1 MTKTDSPPFMITP
14 GMLADVAE
22 IAERLGRSAVAAE
35 SAGALRLRRVNRI
48 RTIHGSLAIE
58 GNTLSEQQI
67 SAILEGKPVI
77 APPREIQDVRNALLA
92 YEHFQSWNPDS
103 EEDLLAAHALL
114 MTGLVERQGA
124 YRHGGVGVMSGDHV
138 VHMAPPADRVAI
150 LMEDL
155 LAWLSRA
162 EVHPLIASCVVHYE
176 LAFIHPFDDGNGR
189 MGRLWQTLILSRWNP
204 LLADLPVESIIHARQ
219 QDYYR
224 ALAES
229 NAEGASTLF
238 VEFMLG
244 VIREA
249 LMSASTEQA
258 AEQGTEQASEQALN
272 LLARMGEGDY
282 SAKSLMALMA
292 LSHRPTFLYDYL
304 HPVLAGGWIELTRP
318 EIPKSPKQRYRLTR
332 SGRQL
337 VLALGERDG
346 GRA

>member
-1 MTKTDSPPFMITP
+1 MTNNYSPPFMITP
-14 GMLADVAE
+14 GIVADVAE

-35 SAGALRLRRVNRI
+35 SAGTLRLRRVNRI

-67 SAILEGKPVI
+67 TAILEGKPVI
-77 APPREIQDVRNALLA
+77 APPREIQEVRNALLA
-92 YEHFQSWNPDS
+92 YEHFPSWNPAG
-103 EEDLLAAHALL
+103 EEDLLGAHALL
-114 MTGLVERQGA
+114 MTGLVERPGA
-124 YRHGGVGVMSGDHV
+124 YRHGGVGVMSGDQV

-150 LMEDL
+150 LMGDL
-155 LAWLSRA
+155 LAWLRRA
-162 EVHPLIASCVVHYE
+162 EVHPLIASCVFHYE
-176 LAFIHPFDDGNGR
+176 FEFIHPFEDGNGR

-204 LLADLPVESIIHARQ
+204 LLADLPVESIIHAHQ

-249 LMSASTEQA
+249 LMPDSTEQA
-258 AEQGTEQASEQALN
+258 TEQVTEQASEQVLN

-282 SAKSLMALMA
+282 SAKALMA
-292 LSHRPTFLYDYL
+292 IMGLSHRPTFLYDYL
-304 HPVLAGGWIELTRP
+304 HPAVVGGWLELTRP
-318 EIPKSPKQRYRLTR
+318 ETPKSPKQGYRLTR
-332 SGRQL
+332 SGRRL
-337 VLALGERDG
+337 LLELGQRDG

>member
-1 MTKTDSPPFMITP
+1 MTKTYSPPFVITP
-14 GMLADVAE
+14 GIVADVAE

-58 GNTLSEQQI
+58 GNTLNEQQI

-77 APPREIQDVRNALLA
+77 APPREIQEVRNALLA
-92 YEHFQSWNPDS
+92 YEHFPSWDPAG
-103 EEDLLAAHALL
+103 EEDLLAAHDLL
-114 MTGLVERQGA
+114 MLGLVERPGA
-124 YRHGGVGVMSGDHV
+124 YRHGGVGVMSGDQV

-150 LMEDL
+150 LMGDL

-162 EVHPLIASCVVHYE
+162 EVHPLIASCVFHYE
-176 LAFIHPFDDGNGR
+176 FEFIHPFEDGNGR

-204 LLADLPVESIIHARQ
+204 LFADLPVESIIYAHQ

-258 AEQGTEQASEQALN
+258 TEQATEQVRN
-272 LLARMGEGDY
+272 LLALMGEGDY
-282 SAKSLMALMA
+282 SAKALMALMG

-304 HPVLAGGWIELTRP
+304 HPALAAGWLELTRP
-318 EIPKSPKQRYRLTR
+318 ETPKSPKQGYRLTR
-332 SGRQL
+332 SGRR
-337 VLALGERDG
+337 LGERDG

>member
-1 MTKTDSPPFMITP
+1 MTKTYSPPLVITP
-14 GMLADVAE
+14 SIVADVAE
-22 IAERLGRSAVAAE
+22 IAEHLGRSAVAAE

-67 SAILEGKPVI
+67 TAILEGKPVI
-77 APPREIQDVRNALLA
+77 APPREIQEVRNALLA
-92 YEHFQSWNPDS
+92 YEQFPSWNPAS
-103 EEDLLAAHALL
+103 EEDLLVAHALL
-114 MTGLVERQGA
+114 MRGLVEHPGA

-150 LMEDL
+150 LMWDL
-155 LAWLSRA
+155 FAWLDMA
-162 EVHPLIASCVVHYE
+162 EVHPLIASCVFHYE
-176 LAFIHPFDDGNGR
+176 FEFIHPFEDGNGR
-189 MGRLWQTLILSRWNP
+189 LGRLWQTLNLSRWNP
-204 LLADLPVESIIHARQ
+204 LLADLAVESIIHTHQ

-249 LMSASTEQA
+249 LMSST
-258 AEQGTEQASEQALN
+258 EQGTEQAGEQVMN
-272 LLARMGEGDY
+272 LLAGMGEGDY
-282 SAKSLMALMA
+282 SAKALMALMG
-292 LSHRPTFLYDYL
+292 LLHRPTFLYDYL
-304 HPVLAGGWIELTRP
+304 HPALTGGWLELTRP
-318 EIPKSPKQRYRLTR
+318 ETPKSPKQGYRLTR

-337 VLALGERDG
+337 VLALRQRDG

>member
-1 MTKTDSPPFMITP
+1 MITP
-14 GMLADVAE
+14 AIVDYVAE

-67 SAILEGKPVI
+67 TAILEGKPVI
-77 APPREIQDVRNALLA
+77 APPREIQEVRNALLA
-92 YEHFQSWNPDS
+92 YEHFPSWNPAS

-114 MTGLVERQGA
+114 MTGLVERPGA
-124 YRHGGVGVMSGDHV
+124 YRHGGVGVMSGDQV

-150 LMEDL
+150 LMGDL

-162 EVHPLIASCVVHYE
+162 EVHPLIASCVFHYE
-176 LAFIHPFDDGNGR
+176 LEFIHPFEDGNGR

-204 LLADLPVESIIHARQ
+204 LFADLPVESIIHAHQ

-224 ALAES
+224 ALADS
-229 NAEGASTLF
+229 NDEGASTLF
-238 VEFMLG
+238 VELMLG

-249 LMSASTEQA
+249 LMSASTEQ
-258 AEQGTEQASEQALN
+258 GTEQATEQVRN

-282 SAKSLMALMA
+282 SAKALMALMG

-304 HPVLAGGWIELTRP
+304 HPALAAGWLELTRP
-318 EIPKSPKQRYRLTR
+318 ETPKSPKQGYRLTA
-332 SGRQL
+332 SGRKL
-337 VLALGERDG
+337 LLELGLRDG

>member
-1 MTKTDSPPFMITP
+1 MTKNDSPPFVITP

-58 GNTLSEQQI
+58 GNTLNEQQI

-77 APPREIQDVRNALLA
+77 APPRENA
-92 YEHFQSWNPDS
+92 H
-103 EEDLLAAHALL
+103 
-114 MTGLVERQGA
+114 
-124 YRHGGVGVMSGDHV
+124 
-138 VHMAPPADRVAI
+138 
-150 LMEDL
+150 
-155 LAWLSRA
+155 
-162 EVHPLIASCVVHYE
+162 
-176 LAFIHPFDDGNGR
+176 
-189 MGRLWQTLILSRWNP
+189 
-204 LLADLPVESIIHARQ
+204 Q

-249 LMSASTEQA
+249 LMSASTEQV
-258 AEQGTEQASEQALN
+258 TEQVRN
-272 LLARMGEGDY
+272 LLALMGEGDY
-282 SAKSLMALMA
+282 SAKSLMALMG

-304 HPVLAGGWIELTRP
+304 HPALAGGWLELTRP
-318 EIPKSPKQRYRLTR
+318 ETPKSPKQGYRLTR

-337 VLALGERDG
+337 VLALRQHD
-346 GRA
+346 

>member
-1 MTKTDSPPFMITP
+1 MITP
-14 GMLADVAE
+14 GIVASVAE

-77 APPREIQDVRNALLA
+77 APPREIQEVRNALLA
-92 YEHFQSWNPDS
+92 YEHFPSWNPAS
-103 EEDLLAAHALL
+103 EEDLFAAHAVL
-114 MTGLVERQGA
+114 MTGLVERPGA
-124 YRHGGVGVMSGDHV
+124 YRHGGVGVMSGNQV

-150 LMEDL
+150 LIRDL

-162 EVHPLIASCVVHYE
+162 EVHPLIASCVFHYE
-176 LAFIHPFDDGNGR
+176 LEFIHPFEDGNGR

-204 LLADLPVESIIHARQ
+204 VFADLPVESIIHAHQ

-224 ALAES
+224 ALADS
-229 NAEGASTLF
+229 NDKGASTLF
-238 VEFMLG
+238 VELMLG

-249 LMSASTEQA
+249 LMSASTEQV
-258 AEQGTEQASEQALN
+258 TEQVRN

-282 SAKSLMALMA
+282 SAKALMA
-292 LSHRPTFLYDYL
+292 LVGLLHRPTFLYDYL
-304 HPVLAGGWIELTRP
+304 HPAVAGGWLELTRP
-318 EIPKSPKQRYRLTR
+318 ETPKSSKQGYRLTA

-337 VLALGERDG
+337 LLELGLRDG

>member
-1 MTKTDSPPFMITP
+1 MITP
-14 GMLADVAE
+14 GIVDYVAE

-67 SAILEGKPVI
+67 TAILEGKPVI
-77 APPREIQDVRNALLA
+77 APPREIQEVRNALLA
-92 YEHFQSWNPDS
+92 YEHFPSWNPAS

-114 MTGLVERQGA
+114 MTGLVERPGA
-124 YRHGGVGVMSGDHV
+124 YRHGGVGVMSGDQV

-150 LMEDL
+150 LMGDL

-162 EVHPLIASCVVHYE
+162 EVHPLIASCVFHYE
-176 LAFIHPFDDGNGR
+176 LEFIHPFEDGNGR

-204 LLADLPVESIIHARQ
+204 LFADLPVESIIHAHQ

-224 ALAES
+224 ALADS
-229 NAEGASTLF
+229 NDGGASTLF

-249 LMSASTEQA
+249 LMSASTEQ
-258 AEQGTEQASEQALN
+258 GTEQATEQVRN

-282 SAKSLMALMA
+282 SAKALMALMG

-304 HPVLAGGWIELTRP
+304 HPAVAAGWLELTRP
-318 EIPKSPKQRYRLTR
+318 ETPKSPKQGYRLTA
-332 SGRQL
+332 SGRKL
-337 VLALGERDG
+337 LLELGLRDG